1 MYTKLV
7 VQLCKNQ
14 RLHGVL
20 STRLSSHF
28 TYVPDSKAPVSGPTT
43 KMNLFQAVNN
53 ALDLCLGEDESALIF
68 GEDVAFGG
76 VFRCTMN
83 LQVPTT
89 HRFRFSFIAKETY
102 FSCFLEKIRQRSCF

>member
-1 MYTKLV
+1 MCTKLFV
-7 VQLCKNQ
+7 PLCKNQ
-14 RLHGVL
+14 RLLGVL
-20 STRLSSHF
+20 SSRMSSHF
-28 TYVPDSKAPVSGPTT
+28 TYVPDAKAPVTGPTT

-83 LQVPTT
+83 LQVLTS
-89 HRFRFSFIAKETY
+89 FSM
-102 FSCFLEKIRQRSCF
+102 L